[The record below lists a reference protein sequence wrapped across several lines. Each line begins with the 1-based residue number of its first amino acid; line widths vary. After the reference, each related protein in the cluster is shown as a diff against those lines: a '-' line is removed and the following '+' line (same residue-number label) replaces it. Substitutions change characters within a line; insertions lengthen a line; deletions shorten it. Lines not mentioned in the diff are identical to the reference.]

1 MMAPLSSASL
11 SACDYLVIGHV
22 THDLLPG
29 GQGFTIGGTAT
40 YSGLVAAALGRR
52 VGILTSAGA
61 DCDVAPFGAGPFGER
76 VAVHCH
82 RGAHTTTFENR
93 YTPEG
98 RVQLLHQIADLLTP
112 ELVPPEWETSPIV
125 HIGPVAAEC
134 APELATHFAGRA
146 FVGLT
151 PQGWMRRRLRQRD
164 AQDQVVARPWH
175 EAEALLPLA
184 SAVVL
189 SMEDVRGD
197 RDLAERWAALTRY
210 LVLTDGYMGGTLYC
224 DGRPY
229 LFPALRVTEV
239 DPTGAGDIFAATFFC
254 ALADGTDP
262 RLAAHLAACIASRS
276 IERAGWESVPTP
288 EDRAVCNWDWR

>member
-1 MMAPLSSASL
+1 MITALPK
-11 SACDYLVIGHV
+11 CDYLVIGHV

-29 GQGFTIGGTAT
+29 GQGYTIGGTAT
-40 YSGLVAAALGRR
+40 YSGLVAAALGRQ
-52 VGILTSAGA
+52 VWILTSAGD
-61 DCDVAPFGAGPFGER
+61 DCDLTPFATVAYGER

-82 RGAHTTTFENR
+82 RAPDTTTFENR

-98 RVQLLHQIADLLTP
+98 RVQLLHKTAALLTP
-112 ELVPPEWETSPIV
+112 DLIPPEWEASPIV

-134 APELATHFAGRA
+134 APDLTMHFAGRA

-151 PQGWMRRRLRQRD
+151 PQGWMRQRN
-164 AQDQVVARPWH
+164 AHDQVGARPWY
-175 EAEALLPLA
+175 EAETLLPLA

-189 SMEDVRGD
+189 SLEDLRGD
-197 RDLAERWAALTRY
+197 RDLAERWAALTHY
-210 LVLTDGYMGGTLYC
+210 LVVTDGYMGGTLYC

-229 LFPALRVTEV
+229 LFPALRVTEL

-276 IERAGWESVPTP
+276 IERAGWDSVPTP
-288 EDRAVCNWDWR
+288 EDRAICNWDWR

>member
-1 MMAPLSSASL
+1 MGALP
-11 SACDYLVIGHV
+11 ACDYLVIGHV

-29 GQGFTIGGTAT
+29 GRGYTIGGTAT
-40 YSGLVAAALGRR
+40 YSGLVAAALGRQ

-61 DCDVAPFGAGPFGER
+61 DCDTAPFSAPYGER

-82 RGAHTTTFENR
+82 RAAHTTTFENR

-98 RVQLLHQIADLLTP
+98 RVQLLHQTAAVLTP
-112 ELVPPEWETSPIV
+112 DMVPPEWESSAIV

-134 APELATHFAGRA
+134 APELVTHFAGRV

-151 PQGWMRRRLRQRD
+151 PQGWMRQRQRGRTH
-164 AQDQVVARPWH
+164 AQDQVIARPWY
-175 EAEALLPLA
+175 EAEELLPLA

-229 LFPALRVTEV
+229 VFPALRVTEV
-239 DPTGAGDIFAATFFC
+239 DPTGAGDIFSATFFS
-254 ALADGTDP
+254 ALAGGTDP

-276 IERAGWESVPTP
+276 IERVGWDSVPTP
-288 EDRAVCNWDWR
+288 EDRAICNWDWR